1 MEDKRS
7 ALPALLGAMAAI
19 GVDFSRFPMGRS
31 SKDDGRPRQRALSS
45 DDYVVDWHGSIRRN
59 FEKSPSKKIRARAK
73 RMAKRKALADQI
85 PF

>member
-1 MEDKRS
+1 MLRERIMKVAGIITGSDKTRVRKEQGKPTLRS
-7 ALPALLGAMAAI
+7 VLG
-19 GVDFSRFPMGRS
+19 GNN
-31 SKDDGRPRQRALSS
+31 
-45 DDYVVDWHGSIRRN
+45 DYITDWHGSIRRN